1 MATPALFSTL
11 LLDQTAWDL
20 VLDAS
25 GNIALAAPPYAVAQD
40 VASAQRTFLGEVY
53 YDESQGI
60 PYFQDILGQFP
71 PISLVTS
78 LLQNQALTVSGVVDA
93 TTTIQSFD
101 SDNQTV
107 SGQTVFTDIDGT
119 TTTVNF

>member
-53 YDESQGI
+53 YDETQGI
-60 PYFQDILGQFP
+60 PYFQEILGQFP
-71 PISLVTS
+71 PVSLVTS

-107 SGQTVFTDIDGT
+107 SGQTVFTDINGA